1 MLLEKGI
8 DLRLS
13 EACGIKGHH
22 FSPTLRLCDNEMR
35 GRQEIIH
42 STESVIQGVI
52 VKCPLQKHPLPDDLK

>member
-1 MLLEKGI
+1 MELKVTI
-8 DLRLS
+8 
-13 EACGIKGHH
+13 